1 MAPLLFALTFEALS
15 VYQLFEF
22 LFFFA
27 FAIKPSTS
35 ALSRL
40 RTIRW
45 QLDDFVILEFFVHSS
60 IDDRAGSEAEG

>member
-15 VYQLFEF
+15 VYQFLEF

-27 FAIKPSTS
+27 FTIKPRSS

-45 QLDDFVILEFFVHSS
+45 QLDDFVILEFFVHSA
-60 IDDRAGSEAEG
+60 IHDRAGSEAEG

>member
-1 MAPLLFALTFEALS
+1 MAPLLFALAFEALS
-15 VYQLFEF
+15 VYQFLEF

-27 FAIKPSTS
+27 FTIKPSPS

-60 IDDRAGSEAEG
+60 IGYRAGSEAEG

>member
-1 MAPLLFALTFEALS
+1 MAPLLFALTFKALS

-27 FAIKPSTS
+27 FAIKPSPS
-35 ALSRL
+35 ALSRF
-40 RTIRW
+40 RAIRW

-60 IDDRAGSEAEG
+60 IDDRAGSEAEE